1 MILIGIYLITNYMD
15 KLYVKKIYS
24 LSPDEY
30 KYIPLDFAILHY
42 GKYLHNAQYFKYIKS
57 FEEWLD
63 TEI

>member
-1 MILIGIYLITNYMD
+1 MD